1 MSDFV
6 KFYELNESYI
16 ENLIRCIKEDIW
28 VRQEEITYS
37 DRSKSK
43 YPILTEGAYDVIA
56 KAFDENIYNLRYAVV
71 MSIMDWLYRD
81 IIDPGENR
89 KELEEYFGWEYPDW
103 ENDLPKEVFFE
114 HNHERMTRPAF
125 LPY

>member
-16 ENLIRCIKEDIW
+16 KNLIRRIKEDIW

-43 YPILTEGAYDVIA
+43 YPILTEDAYDIIA
-56 KAFDENIYNLRYAVV
+56 EAFDKNVYNLRYAVV

-89 KELEEYFGWEYPDW
+89 YELEEYFGWKYPDW
-103 ENDLPKEVFFE
+103 DNNLPQSVYFE
-114 HNHERMTRPAF
+114 RDDEKQTRPAF
-125 LPY
+125 LPF